1 MLMEDDENKIAG
13 NSHDSISELHSDNV
27 PSILIEKEENVVPD
41 GGWGWWVVLGSF
53 FCHFIIGGLERSSGL
68 LYLYFLERYKQTAA
82 ATAWATTIPSGIR
95 LLLGPLCS
103 LLCNKFSSRTVVIT
117 GSLIFTVT
125 LIITAYSPSLITVY
139 VFFGFVGG
147 FGRSLSYAP
156 AVTMVGTY
164 FNKRRGIAIGIA
176 TSGVGFGSFVVPAIV
191 ELAFHFYLFTG
202 GFYILACFAVNLCV
216 CGMLFRPL
224 EKQRKLMAFDKRRKS
239 IKDGAEVPLKDTK
252 TFISHDSLNEHSK
265 DTSTKVE
272 LSNDEKM
279 VLRETEDETGVVTDS
294 KFIGITERESPFP
307 DNPREREAFQNGS
320 VKNGERNRKCGC
332 CGFFKTGAKS
342 SGPKKKYLELSLL
355 KDYRFLCFCIAIML
369 FTLAF
374 QSAFVFLPAYGKQIG
389 TTDMEAAYL
398 VIITG
403 VFDGVARLISGTVLD
418 LKNVKRFRVYV
429 YNTVMFLVGGMSFVI
444 PFTRSYSQLCV
455 VCGVYG
461 LLIGTYISQKSVIL
475 VDLLGAEKLVNSF
488 GLLIAFQGVGMLVGP
503 PFAGFLKD
511 IDGRYENA
519 FYVGG
524 SAMLMGA
531 VVLLISNI
539 RHLTMSRNKK
549 Q

>member
-1 MLMEDDENKIAG
+1 MENEELKNDIAG
-13 NSHDSISELHSDNV
+13 NGHEKISEINNANV
-27 PSILIEKEENVVPD
+27 PTVLIEKEENVVPD
-41 GGWGWWVVLGSF
+41 GGWGWWVVFGSF
-53 FCHFIIGGLERSSGL
+53 ICHFIIGGLERSSGL

-82 ATAWATTIPSGIR
+82 ATAWATAIPSGIR
-95 LLLGPLCS
+95 LLLGPICS
-103 LLCNKFSSRTVVIT
+103 FLCNKFSSRTVVIT
-117 GSLIFTVT
+117 GSIIFTVT
-125 LIITAYSPSLITVY
+125 LIITAYSPSLY
-139 VFFGFVGG
+139 VNFAVFGFIGG

-164 FNKRRGIAIGIA
+164 FNKRRGIAIGMA
-176 TSGVGFGSFVVPAIV
+176 TSGVGFGSFAIPAVVEV
-191 ELAFHFYLFTG
+191 AFHFYAFTG

-224 EKQRKLMAFDKRRKS
+224 EKQRQLMAFDQRRKS

-252 TFISHDSLNEHSK
+252 TFVSHDSLNQHSN
-265 DTSTKVE
+265 DFSTRAE

-279 VLRETEDETGVVTDS
+279 DLKNTETMVVVDSRFTGTREKE
-294 KFIGITERESPFP
+294 PPLP
-307 DNPREREAFQNGS
+307 DNSGEEEALQNGS
-320 VKNGERNRKCGC
+320 VQNRDSNRKRRC
-332 CGFFKTGAKS
+332 CGLFKTGPKS
-342 SGPKKKYLELSLL
+342 SGPKKTYLEFSLL
-355 KDYRFLCFCIAIML
+355 KDYRYLCFCLAIMM

-374 QSAFVFLPAYGKQIG
+374 QSTFVFLPAYGKQIG

-429 YNTVMFLVGGMSFVI
+429 YNTVMFLVGGVSFVI

-461 LLIGTYISQKSVIL
+461 FLIGTYISQKSVIL
-475 VDLLGAEKLVNSF
+475 VDLLGPEKLVNSF
-488 GLLIAFQGVGMLVGP
+488 GILIAFQGVGMLIGP
-503 PFAGFLKD
+503 PLSGFLKD
-511 IDGRYENA
+511 NVGGYENA

-524 SAMLMGA
+524 SAMFMGA
-531 VVLLISNI
+531 IILLISNI

>member
-1 MLMEDDENKIAG
+1 M
-13 NSHDSISELHSDNV
+13 
-27 PSILIEKEENVVPD
+27 VPD
-41 GGWGWWVVLGSF
+41 GGWGWWVVFGSF
-53 FCHFIIGGLERSSGL
+53 MCHFIIGGLERSSGL

-82 ATAWATTIPSGIR
+82 ATAWATAIPAGIR
-95 LLLGPLCS
+95 LLLGPICS
-103 LLCNKFSSRTVVIT
+103 FLCNKFSSRTVVIT

-125 LIITAYSPSLITVY
+125 FIITAYSPSLYANFAV
-139 VFFGFVGG
+139 FGFIGG

-176 TSGVGFGSFVVPAIV
+176 TSGVGFGSFAMPAII
-191 ELAFHFYLFTG
+191 ELVFHFYAFTG
-202 GFYILACFAVNLCV
+202 GFYILAGFAVNLCV

-224 EKQRKLMAFDKRRKS
+224 EKQRQLMAFDQRRKN
-239 IKDGAEVPLKDTK
+239 IKDSAEVPLKDTK
-252 TFISHDSLNEHSK
+252 TFVSHDSLNLH
-265 DTSTKVE
+265 TSTIVE

-279 VLRETEDETGVVTDS
+279 DLKNTEVEAMVVIDRFTGT
-294 KFIGITERESPFP
+294 TEKEQPLL
-307 DNPREREAFQNGS
+307 EIQALQNGS
-320 VKNGERNRKCGC
+320 QKNGDSNKKSGC
-332 CGFFKTGAKS
+332 CGFFKTGPKS
-342 SGPKKKYLELSLL
+342 SEKKYLGFSLL
-355 KDYRFLCFCIAIML
+355 KDYRYLCFCIAITM
-369 FTLAF
+369 FTIAS

-389 TTDMEAAYL
+389 TTDMEAAYF
-398 VIITG
+398 VVITG
-403 VFDGVARLISGTVLD
+403 VFDGVARVISGTVLD

-429 YNTVMFLVGGMSFVI
+429 YNTVMFLLGGVSFVI

-475 VDLLGAEKLVNSF
+475 VDLLGPEKLVNSF
-488 GLLIAFQGVGMLVGP
+488 GILIAFQGVGMLLGP
-503 PFAGFLKD
+503 PFSGFLKD

-524 SAMLMGA
+524 SAMFMGA
-531 VVLLISNI
+531 IILLISNI